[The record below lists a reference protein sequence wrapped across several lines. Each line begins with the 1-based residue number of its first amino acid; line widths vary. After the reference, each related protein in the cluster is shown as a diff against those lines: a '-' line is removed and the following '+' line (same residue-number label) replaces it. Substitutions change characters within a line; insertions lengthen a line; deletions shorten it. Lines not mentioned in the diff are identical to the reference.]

1 MGTAGEG
8 QQRSGGTVEVPAR
21 ASGVRDQPGCPGGSS
36 LWWGFP
42 GAQPPVGQRSV
53 REGARRE
60 ARPILQQL
68 LRLFGGSTPGCLL
81 FLVLGAF

>member
-8 QQRSGGTVEVPAR
+8 QQQSGGTVEVPAR
-21 ASGVRDQPGCPGGSS
+21 ASVGRDQPGCPGGSS

-53 REGARRE
+53 REGARR
-60 ARPILQQL
+60 ILQQL
-68 LRLFGGSTPGCLL
+68 LRLCGGSTPACLL